1 MGGKKDRGRI
11 NRAKQTAAA
20 TAVIEPTSAPMQ
32 EPPAP
37 SHTFYEL
44 DTRATLAKKL
54 ADTIEAF
61 QEDIRRETDP
71 WAAIEYGSNSAA
83 LVAAAMRG
91 DAKAQLAMLI
101 GTQQINNTQQI
112 SRPEYTKVVE
122 LASHQKNPGVELWI
136 GMESFDLIRRADD
149 NDANRALLEN
159 TMKIAD
165 ANHVAGRSQPE
176 VLSALIAKLRSDQA
190 NQAADLG
197 AVNGNATTVDD
208 VRRVM
213 IMHLTASADS
223 GSTYAQ
229 KAQYVLGMVMYQS
242 ACEPIDFLY
251 AAACIRNAA
260 KQGVLEAQYELGE
273 MFRSSVFCDIHM
285 RFARN
290 YIRRASKQGH
300 AEAIERMKEL
310 RSCISCGADAAP
322 RACSL
327 CQHARYCDATCSE
340 KHWREGGGV
349 GGGLIGGSTAP
360 HKGTCPRTHM
370 RRSDKKRGTKLISRE
385 VAVSTIWARV
395 SDAFIVKR

>member
-11 NRAKQTAAA
+11 NRAKQMAAA
-20 TAVIEPTSAPMQ
+20 TAVIEPTSAPVQ

-136 GMESFDLIRRADD
+136 GMESFEFIRRADD

-159 TMKIAD
+159 AMKIAD
-165 ANHVAGRSQPE
+165 ANHAAGRSQPE
-176 VLSALIAKLRSDQA
+176 VLSALVAKLHSDQA

-197 AVNGNATTVDD
+197 AVNGNATAADD
-208 VRRVM
+208 MRRVM

-260 KQGVLEAQYELGE
+260 KQGVLEAQYELGK
-273 MFRSSVFCDIHM
+273 MFLHHLFCPSVLM
-285 RFARN
+285 RLARK

-300 AEAIERMKEL
+300 VEATACMKEL
-310 RSCISCGADAAP
+310 RKCVLCGADDAP
-322 RACSL
+322 LACSR
-327 CQHARYCDATCSE
+327 CREARYCDSTCSE
-340 KHWREGGGV
+340 KHWCDGGGV
-349 GGGLIGGSTAP
+349 GRDVDGEATEP
-360 HKGTCPRTHM
+360 HRDVCRC
-370 RRSDKKRGTKLISRE
+370 RYSRSQRKKKKKQQLERGK
-385 VAVSTIWARV
+385 
-395 SDAFIVKR
+395 